1 MTENKIINHI
11 KRITSTLLEASLE
24 HDEVVKNINEIHSH
38 FQEIT
43 EITGYDNNIEHL
55 AAIPTARGSAL
66 GLNYAAQC
74 LVDYKRTVKFLKAII
89 AAIKEKQ
96 TKHPSESIQ
105 VFYAGCGPYATLFTL
120 VAPHFTP
127 EEVQFTLLE
136 INDSSVGVAKK
147 LIHSLELDDY
157 VQEFYVADAVT
168 FKIPNPTTFHI
179 VISET
184 LDALLYRECYVPIV
198 FNLLSQVRKD
208 VTLIPE
214 NVIIDMSLIK
224 DIKEDHTFKEKA
236 VETVLD
242 VRNAVAQ
249 HDSNQYIPAKLSD
262 KKIDLSLLDLD
273 LYEGILLDTKVH
285 VYNDIWLDRNESS
298 LTLPLNIELNKPVL
312 SKSAI
317 FTYYLE
323 PEIELKCVFQ

>member
-1 MTENKIINHI
+1 MTENKVIDHI
-11 KRITSTLLEASLE
+11 KRITSTLLKEPLQ

-38 FQEIT
+38 FKQIT
-43 EITGYDNNIEHL
+43 EITGYDTNIEHL
-55 AAIPTARGSAL
+55 AAIPTAKGSAL

-74 LVDYKRTVKFLKAII
+74 LVDYKRTVKFLKGII

-96 TKHPSESIQ
+96 AKHPGELIQ
-105 VFYAGCGPYATLFTL
+105 IFYAGCGPYATLFTL
-120 VAPHFTP
+120 TAPHFTP

-136 INDSSVGVAKK
+136 INENSVDVAKK
-147 LIHSLELDDY
+147 LIHSLELDNY

-168 FKIPNPTTFHI
+168 FKIPNPTTFHM

-214 NVIIDMSLIK
+214 NVVIEMSLIK
-224 DIKEDHTFKEKA
+224 DIKEDQSFKEKRI
-236 VETVLD
+236 ETVLD
-242 VRNAVAQ
+242 VRNTITHHGDHQLMPAQ
-249 HDSNQYIPAKLSD
+249 LPD
-262 KKIDLSLLDLD
+262 KEIDLSVLDID
-273 LYEGILLDTKVH
+273 TYEGILLDTKVH
-285 VYNDIWLDRNESS
+285 VYHDIWLDRNESS
-298 LTLPLNIELNKPVL
+298 LTLPLNIALNKPVL

-323 PEIELKCVFQ
+323 PEIELKCTFQ